1 VLYPADLREEPVGRH
16 LSLEYSNKEKSMKVA
31 VITDDGKTISRHFG
45 RAPYY
50 VVLTIE
56 DGQIIHREMR
66 NKLGHG
72 QFQGQH
78 SAEGT
83 HEHGHGPEHGR
94 DATSHNKHISMAEA
108 ISDCSALICGGMGMG
123 AYDSMRRLNVQPVVT
138 DMEDIEAAAIAFVEG
153 RLVDRTELLH

>member
-1 VLYPADLREEPVGRH
+1 
-16 LSLEYSNKEKSMKVA
+16 MKVA

-50 VVLTIE
+50 MVLTIE

-66 NKLGHG
+66 SKLGHG

-78 SAEGT
+78 QAEEPHG
-83 HEHGHGPEHGR
+83 HEHGQEHGH
-94 DATSHNKHISMAEA
+94 DAASHNKHVSMAEA
-108 ISDCSALICGGMGMG
+108 ISDCAAIICGGMGMG
-123 AYDSMRRLNVQPVVT
+123 AYDSMRRLKIQPVVT
-138 DMEDIEAAAIAFVEG
+138 DMEDIEASAIAFVEG